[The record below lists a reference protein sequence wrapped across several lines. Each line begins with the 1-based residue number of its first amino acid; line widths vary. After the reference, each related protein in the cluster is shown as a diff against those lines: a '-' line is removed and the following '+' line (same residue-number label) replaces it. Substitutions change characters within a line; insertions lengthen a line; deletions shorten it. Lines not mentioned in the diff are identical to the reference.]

1 MLGLRAQGIVLC
13 QKRPFVAQKELDSK
27 LSSLREQNLP
37 LFPNPFQ
44 APIFASSPSM
54 GGVQGFGG
62 STVEKQG
69 TDCSARRRAAKMIPD
84 CMLL

>member
-1 MLGLRAQGIVLC
+1 MLGLRAQGTVLC
-13 QKRPFVAQKELDSK
+13 QKRPFVAQELESK

-37 LFPNPFQ
+37 LFPNPFR
-44 APIFASSPSM
+44 APIFANSPSM
-54 GGVQGFGG
+54 GGVQEFGG

-69 TDCSARRRAAKMIPD
+69 TDCSARRRVAKRIPD